1 MMTSLI
7 SRLTILGGLAGFSV
21 LSFAD
26 TNITGEELFKQHC
39 LVCHGG
45 TVAKA
50 PQLSLLQ
57 VMSPRSIFRA
67 LESGV
72 MKEQASELTS
82 VERQRIAEHLTG
94 TPMLAESAIPLPSSC
109 EGDAAKFDWQ
119 AQPDARGWGMDL
131 GNQRHY
137 DERVTSLSVDD
148 LSRMKLKWAFAYPDA
163 VRARSQPATAG
174 GAVYVGSQSGSVYAL
189 DQASG
194 CLRWVFTT
202 VAEVRTGIVIAP
214 WSQPGGVEPLL
225 YFGDIVGNVYGVS
238 AVTGKLVWRD
248 RPDDHPSLTLTA
260 APALHDG
267 RLYVP
272 MSALEVT
279 AAADPNYACCTFR
292 GGVAV
297 YDGLS
302 GEKLFTGYTI
312 QEPPKK
318 VGENSVGTA
327 RIAPSGAPVWNTPA
341 LDVKRGLMYVGTGTN
356 YSSPANETSDA
367 VLALSMDD
375 GHIVWSRQVTAGD
388 AWNMGCE
395 TKDKINCPPENGPD
409 YDIGAAIIISR
420 TDSGKDVLIA
430 GQKSGDVYGLDPD
443 KGGEIIWHQKLGRG
457 GIQGGVHFGM
467 AAHDGIVYVPMSD
480 FDGGPRW
487 PGVAKPGLYA
497 LDARTGEI
505 QWYTPAATD
514 VCGDRQFCQPGLSS
528 PASSLAGGVVAGSM
542 DGHLR
547 GYDGVTGKIVW
558 DFDTSVSFDTVNGVR
573 VSGGSLGGGSGT
585 VLKGKRLFVNS
596 GYGIYFHMPGNVLLV
611 FEQEAGD

>member
-1 MMTSLI
+1 MNSLI
-7 SRLTILGGLAGFSV
+7 SRLTTLCGLVV
-21 LSFAD
+21 LSALSHAE
-26 TNITGEELFKQHC
+26 IEISGEDLFKQHC
-39 LVCHGG
+39 LDCHGG
-45 TVAKA
+45 TVSKA

-57 VMSPRSIFRA
+57 VMSPSSIIRTMD
-67 LESGV
+67 SGV
-72 MKEQASELTS
+72 MQEQASSLTS
-82 VERQRIAEHLTG
+82 AERQRLAEHLTG
-94 TPMLAESAIPLPSSC
+94 TALLSEKVTPLPPSC
-109 EGDAAKFDWQ
+109 EGDAAMFDRS
-119 AQPDARGWGMDL
+119 ATPDAAGWGVDK

-137 DERVTSLSVDD
+137 GEGMTSLAVGD
-148 LSRMKLKWAFAYPDA
+148 LSKMTLKWAFAYPDA

-202 VAEVRTGIVIAP
+202 VAEIRTGIVVAP
-214 WSQPGGVEPLL
+214 WSQTDKLEPLL
-225 YFGDIVGNVYGVS
+225 YFGDLVGNVYAIS
-238 AVTGKLVWRD
+238 AVTGQLAWRD

-260 APALHDG
+260 SPALHDG

-272 MSALEVT
+272 LSALEVT

-297 YDGLS
+297 YDARS

-312 QEPPKK
+312 HDAPKK
-318 VGENSVGTA
+318 VGENAVGTA
-327 RIAPSGAPVWNTPA
+327 RIAPSGAPIWNTPT
-341 LDVKRGLMYVGTGTN
+341 LDVKRRVMYVGTGEN

-375 GHIVWSRQVTAGD
+375 GRIMWSRQTTAGD

-395 TKDKINCPPENGPD
+395 TERKINCPPENGPD
-409 YDIGAAIIISR
+409 YDYGAAVVMARSEG
-420 TDSGKDVLIA
+420 GKDVLIA

-467 AAHDGIVYVPMSD
+467 AAHDGLVYVPMSD
-480 FDGGPRW
+480 FDGGSRW
-487 PGVAKPGLYA
+487 PGVAKPGLFA
-497 LDARTGEI
+497 LDVGTGAI
-505 QWYTPAATD
+505 KWFTPGATD
-514 VCGDRQFCQPGLSS
+514 VCGEREYCQPGLSS
-528 PASSLAGGVVAGSM
+528 PASSLPGGVIAGSM

-547 GYDGVTGKIVW
+547 GYDGASGAVVW
-558 DFDTSVSFDTVNGVR
+558 DIDTSVAFDTVNGVS
-573 VSGGSLGGGSGT
+573 VTGGSLGGGSGT
-585 VLKGKRLFVNS
+585 VLKGNRLFVNS

-611 FEQEAGD
+611 FERDSGD